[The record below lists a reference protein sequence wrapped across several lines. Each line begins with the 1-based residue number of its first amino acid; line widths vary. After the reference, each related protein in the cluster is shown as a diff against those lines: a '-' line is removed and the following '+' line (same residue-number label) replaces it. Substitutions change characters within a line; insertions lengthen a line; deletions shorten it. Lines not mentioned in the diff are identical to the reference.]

1 MTEQE
6 QLLINLEAFW
16 CQRMTE
22 LHEQGMVEDAS
33 ALFSEFVLDNQD
45 PFLDFDTKLQHW
57 SFLQVI

>member
-6 QLLINLEAFW
+6 QLILNLEAFW

-22 LHEQGMVEDAS
+22 LHEQNRIEDVS

-45 PFLDFDTKLQHW
+45 PFLDFDTKTKHW